1 MFPVFTCRLDEVFNS
16 IITIFSLRNLMLES
30 VEMVIKLLMNEGTVT
45 ITITINHQ
53 RIRLLFE
60 VNKV

>member
-30 VEMVIKLLMNEGTVT
+30 VEMVIKSLMNECT
-45 ITITINHQ
+45 ITITINDQ

-60 VNKV
+60 VNKA